1 MTQESKAERRQK
13 NIHRIHRIQGQL
25 SALERAIEADDTC
38 ENIVI
43 QAHAIE
49 KAMSSLIQNMIG
61 GYLEHQARE
70 LIEEDVDTAIKEI
83 QRLFELLNR

>member
-1 MTQESKAERRQK
+1 MSQESKAERRQK

>member
-1 MTQESKAERRQK
+1 MSHQKKVERRKK

-25 SALERAIEADDTC
+25 SALEHAIEADATC

-49 KAMSSLIQNMIG
+49 KAMRSLIQNMIG
-61 GYLEHQARE
+61 GYLEHQARD
-70 LIEEDVDTAIKEI
+70 LIDEDADEAIKEI